1 MEVHHA
7 HHPAHKKKISEYF
20 LEFFMLFF
28 AVTLGFFAENQR
40 EHYIEG
46 QREIQYMESLLE
58 DLAKDKFDLS
68 ESKKYTITQ
77 TKYIDTAISLLSEN
91 NWTPENIKTM
101 YRASLKVGGSRP
113 ASFIDRTSAQLRS
126 GGMRLIK
133 DKKVA
138 TLITEYWQLI
148 AQYNEF
154 ETVGVHEYKL
164 NVKNMN
170 YKIFDGTNFLDVKS
184 KVIKDNATLMTYDK
198 NFLLEYNNRLLNLN
212 FDLKAYMNGYF
223 FQNIEKKI
231 DELQKAISESYHL
244 AIPATPNKY

>member
-58 DLAKDKFDLS
+58 DLAKDKYDLS
-68 ESKKYTITQ
+68 ESKKYITTQ
-77 TKYIDTAISLLSEN
+77 TKYIDTAIAVLSEGT
-91 NWTPENIKTM
+91 WTPENIKTI

-113 ASFIDRTSAQLRS
+113 TTFIDRTSAQLRS

-148 AQYNEF
+148 AQYNEY

-164 NVKNMN
+164 NVKSMN
-170 YKIFDGTNFLDVKS
+170 YKIFDGTNFLDVKN
-184 KVIKDNATLMTYDK
+184 KVINDNATLMTYDK
-198 NFLLEYNNRLLNLN
+198 SFLLEYNNRLINLN

-231 DELQKAISESYHL
+231 EELQKAISESYHL

>member
-7 HHPAHKKKISEYF
+7 HHPTHKKKISEYF

-58 DLAKDKFDLS
+58 DLAKDKYDLS
-68 ESKKYTITQ
+68 ESKQYITTQ
-77 TKYIDTAISLLSEN
+77 TKYIDTAIAVLSEG
-91 NWTPENIKTM
+91 NWTPENIKTI

-113 ASFIDRTSAQLRS
+113 TTFIDRTSAQLRS

-138 TLITEYWQLI
+138 ALITEYWQLI
-148 AQYNEF
+148 AQYNEY

-170 YKIFDGTNFLDVKS
+170 YKIFDGTNFLDVKN
-184 KVIKDNATLMTYDK
+184 KVINDNATLMTYDK
-198 NFLLEYNNRLLNLN
+198 NFLLEYNNRLINLN

-231 DELQKAISESYHL
+231 EELQKAISESYHL
-244 AIPATPNKY
+244 AIPTTPNKY

>member
-1 MEVHHA
+1 
-7 HHPAHKKKISEYF
+7 
-20 LEFFMLFF
+20 
-28 AVTLGFFAENQR
+28 
-40 EHYIEG
+40 
-46 QREIQYMESLLE
+46 MESLLE
-58 DLAKDKFDLS
+58 DLAKDKYDLS
-68 ESKKYTITQ
+68 ESKKYITTQ
-77 TKYIDTAISLLSEN
+77 TKYIDTAIAVLSEG
-91 NWTPENIKTM
+91 NWTPENIKTI

-113 ASFIDRTSAQLRS
+113 TTFIDRTSAQLRS

-148 AQYNEF
+148 AQYNEY

-170 YKIFDGTNFLDVKS
+170 YKIFDGTNFLDVKN
-184 KVIKDNATLMTYDK
+184 KVINDNATLMTYDK
-198 NFLLEYNNRLLNLN
+198 NFLLEYNNRLINLN

-231 DELQKAISESYHL
+231 EELQKAISESYHI

>member
-1 MEVHHA
+1 MEVHH
-7 HHPAHKKKISEYF
+7 HSHKPKNWKEYIT
-20 LEFFMLFF
+20 EFIMLFA

-58 DLAKDKFDLS
+58 DLAKDKYDLS
-68 ESKKYTITQ
+68 ESKKYITTQ
-77 TKYIDTAISLLSEN
+77 IKYIDTAIAVLSEG
-91 NWTPENIKTM
+91 NWTPENIKTI
-101 YRASLKVGGSRP
+101 YRTSLKVGGSRP
-113 ASFIDRTSAQLRS
+113 TTFIDRTSAQLRS

-148 AQYNEF
+148 AQYNEY

-164 NVKNMN
+164 NIKNMN
-170 YKIFDGTNFLDVKS
+170 YKIFDGTNFLDVKN

-198 NFLLEYNNRLLNLN
+198 NYLLEYNNRLLNLN

-223 FQNIEKKI
+223 LQNIEKKI
-231 DELQKAISESYHL
+231 DELQKAISESYHI

>member
-58 DLAKDKFDLS
+58 DLAKDKYDLS
-68 ESKKYTITQ
+68 ESRKYITTQ
-77 TKYIDTAISLLSEN
+77 TKYIDTAIAVLSEGT
-91 NWTPENIKTM
+91 WTPENIKTI
-101 YRASLKVGGSRP
+101 YRTSLKVGGSRP
-113 ASFIDRTSAQLRS
+113 TTFIDRTSAQLRS

-148 AQYNEF
+148 AQYNEY

-170 YKIFDGTNFLDVKS
+170 YKIFDGTNFLDVKN
-184 KVIKDNATLMTYDK
+184 KVINDNATLMTYDK
-198 NFLLEYNNRLLNLN
+198 NFLLEYNNRLINLN

-223 FQNIEKKI
+223 FHNIEKKI
-231 DELQKAISESYHL
+231 EELQKAISESYHL